1 MMITLTSIV
10 PGTEG
15 EWVERFLDVRLIALE
30 PAFGAV
36 DLNVI
41 SPDSLVPVDRV
52 AWDTQVS
59 SCREELIKDSEASFR
74 NNSGKPQCGRRM
86 ESQSFVDTS
95 VEVGKAFALLPGCD

>member
-1 MMITLTSIV
+1 MITLTSIV

-15 EWVERFLDVRLIALE
+15 EGVECLLNIRLITLE
-30 PAFGAV
+30 PTFGAV
-36 DLNVI
+36 CLDVI
-41 SPDSLVPVDRV
+41 SPNALVPVDRV
-52 AWDTQVS
+52 AWDTQDS